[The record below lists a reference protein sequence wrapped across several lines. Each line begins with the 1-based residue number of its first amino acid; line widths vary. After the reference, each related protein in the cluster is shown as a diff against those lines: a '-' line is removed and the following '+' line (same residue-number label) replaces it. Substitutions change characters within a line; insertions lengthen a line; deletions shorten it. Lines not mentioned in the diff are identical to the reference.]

1 MVSGIF
7 WCNWALLLDSHLAPS
22 ESMLLA
28 VLGVAPKDRPR
39 HRNRES
45 GDEDQEPDGVRQELL
60 GRVDR
65 DGMAGVK
72 RSSLSATGPRGSH
85 VSPECSTRKGLFE
98 YATARTM
105 IAELWSWQQSRFA
118 KPVRHTAALRQIC
131 SWKSKLGS
139 SRHTCLVKST
149 EMKRQLIPLI
159 WIGFICAQHPWE
171 LRQAVAVLTAFYG
184 KNLLFRTNLP

>member
-7 WCNWALLLDSHLAPS
+7 WCNWALLFDSHLAPS

-105 IAELWSWQQSRFA
+105 IAELWWGNFALMAA
-118 KPVRHTAALRQIC
+118 KPLCKARAPHCCLTPDLQLEEQTWIIAAYLFGEVDRDEEAAHSVDLDRVHLRAASVGVTASSC
-131 SWKSKLGS
+131 SSD
-139 SRHTCLVKST
+139 
-149 EMKRQLIPLI
+149 
-159 WIGFICAQHPWE
+159 GFLW
-171 LRQAVAVLTAFYG
+171 
-184 KNLLFRTNLP
+184 